1 MRTNSHQDVV
11 SSEALK
17 GQWLSLDEVIDRIV
31 ADSGRGTPAIAFA
44 ISGGGATGA
53 YEAGVLEAWLQRVQ
67 KRYPTAAY
75 LRPRFVLGSSAGA
88 LNAVTVLVS
97 NLRPSA
103 GPDFGFEVWRSITP
117 RASPYV
123 VGKARSCLVNLPT
136 RWVKLPRPALF
147 AAALVLLFIALLF
160 VSPVLASLPLGY
172 LGAHELA
179 QAIQDHPVRSS
190 SAGALIAIAIGLLAG
205 LIFREAVF
213 RNAALKRTLAC
224 VLGAA
229 CDPKTGQLPKGVL
242 RRRTNPMQASETLV
256 ASWYEATP
264 GTRINFIVTATDL
277 STSGANL
284 FTLVEPK
291 VYEQL
296 ANNGWQV
303 MQLSAG
309 KLPPIYRG
317 SLDCGWVSARDFVT
331 CVVASTSIPGVF
343 PSHRL
348 TLHSLDGKDDAEH
361 DFVDGGVL
369 NNTPIHIAIDAG
381 ATHVISLELEP
392 LRRERAFMY
401 VERAEPPNLGRNLAE
416 TFQTLLSGATR
427 QGIRVSSSWNRQI
440 RDAPGTVPPG
450 KRLVP
455 IFRMAPRR
463 RELNLID
470 FNGHYNSAFSKADPS
485 LEQWLIKG
493 QSDAGQP
500 NPKLFWDATFEA
512 DPPRPAL
519 ERFS

>member
-1 MRTNSHQDVV
+1 VRTSSQQDVK
-11 SSEALK
+11 SSEAPH

-31 ADSGRGTPAIAFA
+31 ADSGRATPAIAFA

-67 KRYPTAAY
+67 KRYPTVAY
-75 LRPRFVLGSSAGA
+75 LRPKFVLGSSAGA
-88 LNAVTVLVS
+88 LNAITVLVS

-103 GPDFGFEVWRSITP
+103 GPAFGFEVWESITP
-117 RASPYV
+117 RASRYV
-123 VGKARSCLVNLPT
+123 VGKTRSCLVDLAT
-136 RWVKLPRPALF
+136 RWVKLPRLALF
-147 AAALVLLFIALLF
+147 AATLGLLFAALLI
-160 VSPVLASLPLGY
+160 VSPVLGSLPLDR

-190 SAGALIAIAIGLLAG
+190 AAGALVAVAVGLLVG
-205 LIFREAVF
+205 IIFRDAVF
-213 RNAALKRTLAC
+213 GNAALKRTLAC
-224 VLGAA
+224 VLSAS
-229 CDPKTGQLPKGVL
+229 CDPKTGKLPKGAL
-242 RRRTNPMQASETLV
+242 RRRPNPMQASEALV
-256 ASWYEATP
+256 ASWYEAVP
-264 GTRINFIVTATDL
+264 RTRINFIVTATDL
-277 STSGANL
+277 STGGANL
-284 FTLVEPK
+284 FTLVEPE
-291 VYEQL
+291 VYKQL
-296 ANNGWQV
+296 ANYAWQV
-303 MQLSAG
+303 MQLSAT
-309 KLPPIYRG
+309 KLPPSYGG
-317 SLDCGWVSARDFVT
+317 SPNCGWVSARDFVT

-343 PSHRL
+343 PSQRL
-348 TLHSLDGKDDAEH
+348 MLHSLDGKDDAEH

-401 VERAEPPNLGRNLAE
+401 VERGEPPNLARNVAE
-416 TFQTLLSGATR
+416 TFQTLLASATR

-440 RDAPGTVPPG
+440 RDARGAAPSG

-470 FNGHYNSAFSKADPS
+470 FNGHYHSAFSKAHPS
-485 LEQWLIKG
+485 LEQWLIQG

-500 NPKLFWDATFEA
+500 KPKLFWDATFQA
-512 DPPRPAL
+512 DP
-519 ERFS
+519 